1 MTDTISGIHHITAIA
16 ADAQVSIDFYTRIL
30 GLRLVKLTV
39 NFDDPGTYHL
49 YFGDEGGRPG
59 TILTFFPFA
68 MAAPGRSGAGEV
80 DTTTFLV
87 PADALE
93 PWIVKLEGHG
103 IATDGPASRFGQPFI
118 GFKDPDGMKLELAAA
133 PTGTGE
139 AILGFAGATLW
150 SLAPDRTLRLL
161 TDGFGYAVEAE
172 EPGRIRLR
180 AAGEAGI
187 GDRID
192 ILTGSDRTR
201 ARPGAG
207 TVHHIAFR
215 VPTDTAQAE
224 WREKISALGYDVTPV
239 VDRQYFHSIYFRER
253 GGILFEIA
261 TDPPGFAVDEA
272 AEALGTGLKLPS
284 RYEADRARI
293 EKRLPPVR
301 LPGGGTV
308 GG

>member
-1 MTDTISGIHHITAIA
+1 MTDPITGIHHITAIA
-16 ADAQVSIDFYTRIL
+16 ADTQRSIDFYTGVL
-30 GLRLVKLTV
+30 GLSLVKLTV

-49 YFGDEGGRPG
+49 YFGDADGRPG
-59 TILTFFPFA
+59 SILTFFPFA
-68 MAAPGRSGAGEV
+68 MAAPGRAGAGVV

-87 PADALE
+87 PADSLE
-93 PWIVKLEGHG
+93 DWIVKLEGHG
-103 IATDGPASRFGQPFI
+103 VVTQGPDERFGQPFI
-118 GFKDPDGMKLELAAA
+118 AFTDPDGLKLELAAA
-133 PTGTGE
+133 ASGAGD

-161 TDGFGYAVEAE
+161 TEGLGYTVTGE
-172 EPGRIRLR
+172 EPGRTRLR
-180 AAGEAGI
+180 AAGDAAI
-187 GDRID
+187 GRHLDVITA
-192 ILTGSDRTR
+192 TGATR

-215 VPTDTAQAE
+215 VPDDVAQEA
-224 WREKISALGYDVTPV
+224 WREKIAALGYDVTPV
-239 VDRQYFHSIYFRER
+239 IDRQYFHSIYFRER

-261 TDPPGFAVDEA
+261 TDPPGFAVDETPHR
-272 AEALGTGLKLPS
+272 LGTALMLPA
-284 RYEADRARI
+284 RYERDRERI